1 MEFSATTTD
10 APRIRTGC
18 LVAGAFE
25 GRGET
30 PALRAL
36 DDASGGRLGAIV
48 RKARFRAG
56 AGRHLHVHALPGV
69 AADGVLIAGCGP
81 QEGMTPA
88 RYHKAAATAARA
100 VVASGARSAAWA
112 LGEVE
117 VEGRDLEWKSRVA
130 VEKLSE
136 AAYRFDTMRG
146 ETDARDRDR
155 AVPPGR
161 VSIAV
166 PREHRAEAAAGLA
179 TGRAIAAGVS
189 LARDLGNLPGN
200 VCTPTYLAGAAKALA
215 GRHPKVGFKVLDEAR
230 MKRLRMGSLLSVAR
244 GSREPP
250 RLAILE
256 YRGAAPSHAPIVL
269 VGKGI
274 TFDSG
279 GISIKPSAT
288 MDEMKFDMCGAASVI
303 GAMEA
308 CATLGLPL
316 NVVALAPACENL
328 PDGNAS
334 KPGDVVRT
342 MAGRTVEILNT
353 DAEGRLILC
362 DTLTYAERYKPDV
375 VIDVATLTGACVIA
389 LGAHASGL
397 FSNHQPLADA
407 LLAAGEHAGDRA
419 WQMPLF
425 EEYAEQL
432 ESNFADLANVGGR
445 EAGAVTAASFLA
457 KFAAGQRWAHLDVAG
472 TAWRSGK
479 KKGAT
484 GRPVGLL
491 CQYLID
497 RARGGNRAPPPA
509 A

>member
-1 MEFSATTTD
+1 MEFNVTTTD

-30 PALRAL
+30 PAYRAL
-36 DDASGGRLGAIV
+36 DAASGGRLATIV

-56 AGRHLHVHALPGV
+56 AGKHLHVHALHGV
-69 AADGVLIAGCGP
+69 AADSVLVVGCGP
-81 QEGMTPA
+81 REAVTPS
-88 RYHKAAATAARA
+88 RYHKAAAAAARA
-100 VVASGARSAAWA
+100 AAASGARSAAWT
-112 LGEVE
+112 LGEVD

-146 ETDARDRDR
+146 DPGKDRTP
-155 AVPPGR
+155 PPGR
-161 VSIAV
+161 ASLTAS
-166 PREHRAEAAAGLA
+166 RRDREAAAAGVA
-179 TGRAIAAGVS
+179 IGRAVAAGVS

-200 VCTPTYLAGAAKALA
+200 VCTPTYLADQARALA
-215 GRHPKVGFKVLDEAR
+215 ARHGKVSFKALDEAR

-250 RLAILE
+250 RLIVLE
-256 YRGAAPSHAPIVL
+256 YRGAPRSQAPIVL

-279 GISIKPSAT
+279 GISIKPAAT

-308 CATLGLPL
+308 CATLALPL

-334 KPGDVVRT
+334 KPGDIVRT
-342 MAGRTVEILNT
+342 MAGRTVEVLNT
-353 DAEGRLILC
+353 DAEGRLVLC
-362 DTLTYAERYKPDV
+362 DAITYAERYKPDV

-407 LLAAGEHAGDRA
+407 LLAARRAGRGPARGRCRCGRSTRSSSRA
-419 WQMPLF
+419 TSPTWRT
-425 EEYAEQL
+425 
-432 ESNFADLANVGGR
+432 S
-445 EAGAVTAASFLA
+445 AGA
-457 KFAAGQRWAHLDVAG
+457 
-472 TAWRSGK
+472 
-479 KKGAT
+479 
-484 GRPVGLL
+484 RP
-491 CQYLID
+491 
-497 RARGGNRAPPPA
+497 AR
-509 A
+509 

>member
-1 MEFSATTTD
+1 MEFSVTATD
-10 APRIRTGC
+10 APRIRAGC

-25 GRGET
+25 GRDPT
-30 PALRAL
+30 PAYRSL
-36 DDASGGRLGAIV
+36 DAASDGRLGAIV
-48 RKARFRAG
+48 RKAGFRAG
-56 AGRHLHVHALPGV
+56 AGKHLRVHALDGV
-69 AADGVLIAGCGP
+69 AADSVLVVGCGP
-81 QEGMTPA
+81 KGAMTPT
-88 RYHKAAATAARA
+88 RYHKIARAAAQAIAAT
-100 VVASGARSAAWA
+100 GARSAAWS
-112 LGEVE
+112 LGDVE
-117 VEGRDLEWKSRVA
+117 VDGRDLEWKSRVA
-130 VEKLSE
+130 VECLNE
-136 AAYRFDTMRG
+136 AAYRFDAMRG
-146 ETDARDRDR
+146 EADDDR
-155 AVPPGR
+155 VPPPGR
-161 VSIAV
+161 TSIAV
-166 PREHRAEAAAGLA
+166 ARAYRNEAAAGVA

-200 VCTPTYLAGAAKALA
+200 ICTPTYLAGEAKALA
-215 GRHPKVGFKVLDEAR
+215 GRHPSVRFKALDEAR
-230 MKRLRMGSLLSVAR
+230 MKRLGMGSLLSVAR
-244 GSREPP
+244 GSRQPP
-250 RLAILE
+250 RLIVLE
-256 YRGAAPSHAPIVL
+256 YRGAPRSHAPIVL
-269 VGKGI
+269 VGKGV

-334 KPGDVVRT
+334 KPGDIVTT
-342 MAGRTVEILNT
+342 MAGRTVEVLNT

-362 DTLTYAERYKPDV
+362 DALTYAERYKPDV

-407 LLAAGEHAGDRA
+407 LLTAGEHAGDRA
-419 WQMPLF
+419 WQMPLWD
-425 EEYAEQL
+425 EYAEQL
-432 ESNFADLANVGGR
+432 KSNFADVANIGGR

-457 KFAAGQRWAHLDVAG
+457 KFASGQRWAHLDVAG

-479 KKGAT
+479 EKGAT

-491 CQYLID
+491 CQYLLD
-497 RARGGNRAPPPA
+497 RTRAADRTPAPA

>member
-1 MEFSATTTD
+1 MEFNVTTTD

-18 LVAGAFE
+18 LVAGVFE
-25 GRGET
+25 GRDTT
-30 PALRAL
+30 PAYQSL
-36 DDASGGRLGAIV
+36 DAASGGKLDAIL
-48 RKARFRAG
+48 RKARFRG
-56 AGRHLHVHALPGV
+56 DTGRHLQIHALDDV
-69 AADGVLIAGCGP
+69 TADSVLIVGCGAKKDA
-81 QEGMTPA
+81 MTPA
-88 RYHKAAATAARA
+88 RYMKIAGAAARA
-100 VVASGARSAAWA
+100 TVTTGARSTAWW
-112 LGEVE
+112 LGELDVE
-117 VEGRDLEWKSRVA
+117 SRDLEWKSRVA
-130 VEKLSE
+130 VERLSE
-136 AAYRFDTMRG
+136 AAYRFDAMRSDTG
-146 ETDARDRDR
+146 KDRT
-155 AVPPGR
+155 PPPER
-161 VSIAV
+161 TSIATS
-166 PREHRAEAAAGLA
+166 RSHRAAAAAGIA
-179 TGRAIAAGVS
+179 TGQAIAAGAA

-200 VCTPTYLAGAAKALA
+200 VCTPSHLADRAKALA
-215 GRHPKVGFKVLDEAR
+215 DRHAKITFKALDEAR
-230 MKRLRMGSLLSVAR
+230 MKRLGMGSLLSVTR

-250 RLAILE
+250 RLVILE
-256 YRGAAPSHAPIVL
+256 YRGAPRSQAPIVL
-269 VGKGI
+269 VGKGV

-334 KPGDVVRT
+334 KPGDIVTT
-342 MAGRTVEILNT
+342 MAGRTVEVLNT

-362 DTLTYAERYKPDV
+362 DALTYAERYKPDV

-419 WQMPLF
+419 WQMPLWD
-425 EEYAEQL
+425 EYAEQL
-432 ESNFADLANVGGR
+432 KSNFADVANIGGR

-457 KFAAGQRWAHLDVAG
+457 KFASEQRWAHLDIAG

-479 KKGAT
+479 DKGAT

-491 CQYLID
+491 CQYLLD
-497 RARGGNRAPPPA
+497 RAGA
-509 A
+509 ASA

>member
-1 MEFSATTTD
+1 MEFNVTTG
-10 APRIRTGC
+10 APSRIRAGC
-18 LVAGAFE
+18 LVAGMFE
-25 GRGET
+25 GRDAT
-30 PALRAL
+30 SAYQAL
-36 DDASGGRLGAIV
+36 DAASGGKLGAIV
-48 RKARFRAG
+48 RKAGFRAG
-56 AGRHLHVHALPGV
+56 VGKHLRIHAL
-69 AADGVLIAGCGP
+69 DGVTADSVLVVGCGSKDA
-81 QEGMTPA
+81 MTPA
-88 RYHKAAATAARA
+88 RYHKIARAAAGALTATG
-100 VVASGARSAAWA
+100 VRSAAWS
-112 LGEVE
+112 LGELDVD
-117 VEGRDLEWKSRVA
+117 GRDLEWKSRVA
-130 VEKLSE
+130 VECLSG
-136 AAYRFDTMRG
+136 AAYRFDAMRNDPG
-146 ETDARDRDR
+146 KDRTP
-155 AVPPGR
+155 PPGR
-161 VSIAV
+161 ASLTAS
-166 PREHRAEAAAGLA
+166 RRDRGAAAAGIA

-200 VCTPTYLAGAAKALA
+200 VCTPTYLADQAGALAKRHSKVMFKAL
-215 GRHPKVGFKVLDEAR
+215 DESR
-230 MKRLRMGSLLSVAR
+230 MKRLGMGSLLSVAR

-250 RLAILE
+250 RLIVLE
-256 YRGAAPSHAPIVL
+256 YRGAPRSQAPIVL

-279 GISIKPSAT
+279 GISIKPAAT

-308 CATLGLPL
+308 CATLALPL

-342 MAGRTVEILNT
+342 MAGRTVEVLNT
-353 DAEGRLILC
+353 DAEGRLVLC
-362 DTLTYAERYKPDV
+362 DAITYVERYKPDV

-419 WQMPLF
+419 WQMPLW

-432 ESNFADLANVGGR
+432 ESNFADVANVGGR

-457 KFAAGQRWAHLDVAG
+457 KFASKRRWAHLDVAG
-472 TAWRSGK
+472 TAWLGGK
-479 KKGAT
+479 EKGAT

-497 RARGGNRAPPPA
+497 RARAVDRTPAPA

>member
-1 MEFSATTTD
+1 MEFGVTTTGTT
-10 APRIRTGC
+10 RIRTGC
-18 LVAGAFE
+18 LVAGTFE
-25 GRGET
+25 GRDAT
-30 PALRAL
+30 PAYQSL
-36 DDASGGRLGAIV
+36 DTASGGKLGAIA
-48 RKARFRAG
+48 RKAGFRAG
-56 AGRHLHVHALPGV
+56 VGKHLQVHAL
-69 AADGVLIAGCGP
+69 DGVTADSVLVVGCGP
-81 QEGMTPA
+81 KDAMTPA
-88 RYHKAAATAARA
+88 QYHKIAGAAARA
-100 VVASGARSAAWA
+100 LAATGARSAAWS
-112 LGEVE
+112 LGEIDVD
-117 VEGRDLEWKSRVA
+117 GRDLEWKSRVA
-130 VEKLSE
+130 VECLSG
-136 AAYRFDTMRG
+136 AAYRFDAMRN
-146 ETDARDRDR
+146 DAGDER
-155 AVPPGR
+155 APPPGR
-161 VSIAV
+161 ISIAA
-166 PREHRAEAAAGLA
+166 PRGHRGEAAAGIA
-179 TGRAIAAGVS
+179 TGRATAAGVS

-200 VCTPTYLAGAAKALA
+200 VCTPTYLAGEARALA
-215 GRHPKVGFKVLDEAR
+215 GRHANVRFKALDETR
-230 MKRLRMGSLLSVAR
+230 MKRLGMGSLLSVAR

-250 RLAILE
+250 RLVVLE
-256 YRGAAPSHAPIVL
+256 YRGAPRSLAPIVL

-308 CATLGLPL
+308 CAALGLPL

-353 DAEGRLILC
+353 DAEGRLVLC
-362 DTLTYAERYKPDV
+362 DAITYAERYKPDV
-375 VIDVATLTGACVIA
+375 IIDVATLTGACVIA

-419 WQMPLF
+419 WQMPLW

-432 ESNFADLANVGGR
+432 KSNFADVANIGGR

-457 KFAAGQRWAHLDVAG
+457 KFASAQRWAHLDIAG

-491 CQYLID
+491 CQYLLD
-497 RARGGNRAPPPA
+497 RARTGDRAPAPDA
-509 A
+509 

>member
-1 MEFSATTTD
+1 MEFNVTTG
-10 APRIRTGC
+10 APSRIRAGC
-18 LVAGAFE
+18 LVAGMFE
-25 GRGET
+25 GRDAT
-30 PALRAL
+30 SAYQAL
-36 DDASGGRLGAIV
+36 DAASGGKLGAIV
-48 RKARFRAG
+48 RKAGFRAG
-56 AGRHLHVHALPGV
+56 VGKHLRIHAL
-69 AADGVLIAGCGP
+69 DGVTADSVLVVGCGSKDA
-81 QEGMTPA
+81 MTPA
-88 RYHKAAATAARA
+88 RYHKIARAAAGALTATG
-100 VVASGARSAAWA
+100 VRSAAWS
-112 LGEVE
+112 LGELDVD
-117 VEGRDLEWKSRVA
+117 GRDLEWKSRVA
-130 VEKLSE
+130 VECLSG
-136 AAYRFDTMRG
+136 AAYRFDAMRNDPG
-146 ETDARDRDR
+146 KDCTP
-155 AVPPGR
+155 PPGR
-161 VSIAV
+161 ASLTAS
-166 PREHRAEAAAGLA
+166 RRDRGAAAAGIA
-179 TGRAIAAGVS
+179 IGRAVAAGVS

-200 VCTPTYLAGAAKALA
+200 VCTPTYLADQAGALA
-215 GRHPKVGFKVLDEAR
+215 KRHSKVTFKALDEAR
-230 MKRLRMGSLLSVAR
+230 MKRLGMGSLLSVAR

-250 RLAILE
+250 RLVILE
-256 YRGAAPSHAPIVL
+256 YRGAPRSQAPIVL

-279 GISIKPSAT
+279 GISIKPAAT

-308 CATLGLPL
+308 CATLALPL

-342 MAGRTVEILNT
+342 MAGRTVEVLNT
-353 DAEGRLILC
+353 DAEGRLVLC
-362 DTLTYAERYKPDV
+362 DAITYAERYKPDV

-419 WQMPLF
+419 WQMPLW

-432 ESNFADLANVGGR
+432 ESNFADVANVGGR

-457 KFAAGQRWAHLDVAG
+457 KFASKQRWAHLDVAG
-472 TAWRSGK
+472 TAWLGGK
-479 KKGAT
+479 EKGAT

-497 RARGGNRAPPPA
+497 RARAVDRTPAPA